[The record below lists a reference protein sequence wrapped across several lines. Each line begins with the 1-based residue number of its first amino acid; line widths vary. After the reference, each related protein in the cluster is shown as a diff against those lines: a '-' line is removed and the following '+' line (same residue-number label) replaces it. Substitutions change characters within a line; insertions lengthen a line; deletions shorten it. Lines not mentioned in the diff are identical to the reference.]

1 MLSRHATSPHR
12 QCDRPAPNRPSSH
25 PDPSRI
31 LGISGTLAF
40 NLVMLLILLVP
51 LSQPQRPPL
60 PDPQLVFDWI
70 TPKPIPPDPPPVEV
84 EIVRPQPRSSAAF
97 RPTSVPAATS
107 PPNVDIGSLPA
118 DPTVAPQANT
128 AAAVLTAPVDAGLPG
143 AGVRLEYLHAPE
155 PRYPCDALLGGMEGT
170 VVLQVLVGSDG
181 RALEVRVHQG
191 SRHRVL
197 DDAARRQV
205 LRHWRFRPAMQDG
218 RPVQAVGLV
227 PVEFRLGR

>member
-1 MLSRHATSPHR
+1 MLSRHATSPLCQR
-12 QCDRPAPNRPSSH
+12 DRPAANRPPSH

-40 NLVMLLILLVP
+40 NLVMLLVLLVP

-70 TPKPIPPDPPPVEV
+70 TPKPVPPDPPPVEV
-84 EIVRPQPRSSAAF
+84 EIVRPQPRSTAAF
-97 RPTSVPAATS
+97 RPTSVSAATS
-107 PPNVDIGSLPA
+107 RPTVDIGSLPA
-118 DPTVAPQANT
+118 DPTIAPQANT
-128 AAAVLTAPVDAGLPG
+128 TATELTAPVDAGLPG
-143 AGVRLEYLHAPE
+143 AGARLEYLHAPE
-155 PRYPCDALLGGMEGT
+155 PRYPRDALLAGMEGT

-181 RALEVRVHQG
+181 RALEVRIQQG
-191 SRHRVL
+191 SGHRVL

-205 LRHWRFRPAMQDG
+205 LR
-218 RPVQAVGLV
+218 L